1 VSGGG
6 ISWWV
11 LAVAFL
17 LNVGWDMAQMF
28 AYVNMPVLSLRSL
41 AECSVAALGDA
52 LYVLALYWI
61 GRLLT
66 RQPLWA
72 AHLTARR
79 MISVLICGLG
89 FGLVIEHIGLL
100 YGFWQYRKNMPTLP
114 FGVGLW
120 PVLQSMILPL
130 VTFRI
135 ISLLCRGEARAEH
148 SGGE

>member
-1 VSGGG
+1 VTGRG
-6 ISWWV
+6 ISYRV
-11 LAVAFL
+11 FAVAFL
-17 LNVGWDMAQMF
+17 LNVGWEMAQMS
-28 AYVNMPVLSLRSL
+28 AYVNVSALSLRSL

-72 AHLTARR
+72 VRLTARR
-79 MISVLICGLG
+79 MITILICGLG
-89 FGLVIEHIGLL
+89 FGLVIEYIGLL
-100 YGFWQYRKNMPTLP
+100 LGFWQYRKNMPTLS

-135 ISLLCRGEARAEH
+135 ISHLCRGQTRAEH
-148 SGGE
+148 SRGQ

>member
-1 VSGGG
+1 
-6 ISWWV
+6 
-11 LAVAFL
+11 
-17 LNVGWDMAQMF
+17 MTQMF
-28 AYVNMPVLSLRSL
+28 AYVNRRVLSVCSL

-79 MISVLICGLG
+79 IITVLICGLG

-100 YGFWQYRKNMPTLP
+100 HGLWRYRKNMPTLP
-114 FGVGLW
+114 FGAGLW
-120 PVLQSMILPL
+120 PVLQSMI
-130 VTFRI
+130 
-135 ISLLCRGEARAEH
+135 
-148 SGGE
+148 